1 MVVVGLCLVCA
12 VTVVPPGSRLL
23 HLQDGQERRSEE
35 GMEGHG
41 VSPPPP
47 GTGER
52 CGVWPEP
59 TVATPGLEQRRGFVG
74 EEQGVMQST
83 QSVLSSSCDE
93 DSGGGVEPE
102 SGVKEGAPW
111 GWRRGAGRKQHVAGL

>member
-1 MVVVGLCLVCA
+1 MCFVGLCLVCA

-47 GTGER
+47 GTGGKMR
-52 CGVWPEP
+52 GLAGAHCGH
-59 TVATPGLEQRRGFVG
+59 TRA
-74 EEQGVMQST
+74 
-83 QSVLSSSCDE
+83 
-93 DSGGGVEPE
+93 
-102 SGVKEGAPW
+102 
-111 GWRRGAGRKQHVAGL
+111 